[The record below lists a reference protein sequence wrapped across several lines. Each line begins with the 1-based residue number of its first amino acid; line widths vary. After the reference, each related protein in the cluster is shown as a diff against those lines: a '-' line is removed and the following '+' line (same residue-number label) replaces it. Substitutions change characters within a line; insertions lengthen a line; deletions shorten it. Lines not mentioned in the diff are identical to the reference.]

1 MSEEQ
6 PPREMSLR
14 EFNPQLAQAMDEL
27 RRPIHPK
34 LQENVFIKRWLPL
47 FTDLTQEEKE
57 KIHDVNSRRP
67 MMLWVQEVALKS
79 TNPVDIFDGDEYL
92 YTVPPLHKDIVLPL
106 ADRNPNYD
114 ITAEITTAA
123 RKAQIL
129 PGLGEEHLRERVTK
143 QILPQFV
150 LDETAARQWNVIFE
164 RYGLPL
170 IPVTDM
176 LKAAPEAKP
185 AETFEDDVGEYTEL

>member
-6 PPREMSLR
+6 PPRELSLR

-27 RRPIHPK
+27 RRPAHPK

-57 KIHDVNSRRP
+57 KIQDVNSRRP
-67 MMLWVQEVALKS
+67 MMLWVQEVAIKS
-79 TNPVDIFDGDEYL
+79 TNPVDIFDGEEYL

-114 ITAEITTAA
+114 LTAEITTAA
-123 RKAQIL
+123 RKAAIL

-143 QILPQFV
+143 QILPAFV
-150 LDETAARQWNVIFE
+150 LDETAAKAWNVIFE

-170 IPVTDM
+170 LPV
-176 LKAAPEAKP
+176 AEALAQAEAVKP
-185 AETFEDDVGEYTEL
+185 SEDIEADDGDFTEL